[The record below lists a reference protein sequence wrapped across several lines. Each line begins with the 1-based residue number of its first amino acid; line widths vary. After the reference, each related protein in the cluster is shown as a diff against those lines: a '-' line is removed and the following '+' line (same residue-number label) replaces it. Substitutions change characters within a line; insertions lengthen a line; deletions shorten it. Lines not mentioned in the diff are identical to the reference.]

1 MESSAG
7 IAIKTDGLIDS
18 FRADQL
24 NVYVYES
31 RPSMGAAAAAVVAG
45 EIRGLI
51 EARNR
56 AVSIFAFAPSQ
67 NEFLAALVEAPN
79 IDWSRVVGFHLDEY
93 LGMDDR
99 APQSFRRFL
108 IDRLVDKVGMKEFHG
123 LRGEADDGEAES
135 DRYAQLL
142 VAQPPDF
149 AVLGIGEN
157 GHLAFIDPPFCDFKD
172 PASVKVVELDEVC
185 RAQQVNDGAFAT
197 IDDVPRHALS
207 LTIPTVMARPRLFA
221 IVPGPA
227 KRQAI
232 KGAVEGPIEST
243 CPASILRRHPDAHLF
258 IDRDSASLLSNS
270 GNISG

>member
-18 FRADQL
+18 FRADKL

-31 RPSMGAAAAAVVAG
+31 RSRMGAAAAAVVAG
-45 EIRGLI
+45 EIRRLI
-51 EARNR
+51 EARGR
-56 AVSIFAFAPSQ
+56 AVGIFASAPSQ
-67 NEFLAALVEAPN
+67 NEFLAALLEAPG

-108 IDRLVDKVGMKEFHG
+108 IDRLLGKVSLSEFHG
-123 LRGEADDGEAES
+123 LRGEAENAAAECQ
-135 DRYAQLL
+135 RYADLL
-142 VAQPPDF
+142 AAYPPDF

-157 GHLAFIDPPFCDFKD
+157 GHLAFIDPPFCDFDD
-172 PASVKVVELDEVC
+172 PQRVKVVELDEVC

-197 IDDVPRHALS
+197 LDDVPRHALS
-207 LTIPTVMARPRLFA
+207 LTIPTIMARPRLFA

-227 KRQAI
+227 KREAI
-232 KGAVEGPIEST
+232 KSTIEGPVATT

-258 IDRDSASLLSNS
+258 IDRDSASLLSRR
-270 GNISG
+270 